1 MDNKL
6 RLAKINFEYACHK
19 KLEAKEKLG
28 WKGWDD
34 LEHKKEFEG
43 KIVIQSLPLIQN
55 DCVNIAN
62 YCMFLWN
69 LMEMEKEEE
78 KVNE

>member
-6 RLAKINFEYACHK
+6 VDSAMKFNLACLD
-19 KLEAKEKLG
+19 KLSQKEKRG
-28 WKGWDD
+28 WVGWDNP
-34 LEHKKEFEG
+34 EYKKEFED